1 MTNVQKSVI
10 LSIVVFFLFSVADVC
25 RKIALET
32 MDIYIVQAYV
42 TGTMTVM
49 LLLCAP
55 FLGGFKS
62 MIRFEKPWIILLKS
76 MLLPV
81 IILTSAFGLFYL
93 DLATFYTLIF
103 ISPVIVA
110 VLARLYFHEP
120 IKPHHMLV
128 FAMGF
133 AGVLVVLRPGFEV
146 INIGAVM
153 VLIGALAFA
162 LNSLTNKVFHE
173 SSPSLP
179 LVFYPAFLSAV
190 IFFAAAFPDI
200 EVPDLQ
206 TGMLIA
212 VSAASSGIAAT
223 LQIRAYQIAA
233 ANIPTPFHYTQLI
246 WGVLFGYFLFGDVP
260 GLWTWAGGTLIIGA
274 GLFLYA
280 VENNKKGYSIKC

>member
-1 MTNVQKSVI
+1 MTNIQKSVI
-10 LSIVVFFLFSVADVC
+10 LSIIVFFLFSVADVC
-25 RKIALET
+25 RKIVLET

-62 MIRFEKPWIILLKS
+62 LIRFEKPWIILLKS

-120 IKPHHMLV
+120 VKPHHIIV
-128 FAMGF
+128 FVAGF
-133 AGVLVVLRPGFEV
+133 LGVLIVLRPGFEV

-153 VLIGALAFA
+153 VLITALAFSINA
-162 LNSLTNKVFHE
+162 LTNKVFQE
-173 SSPSLP
+173 TAPKLP
-179 LVFYPAFLSAV
+179 LVFYPALLSTA
-190 IFFAAAFPDI
+190 IFFVIAAPALTTPDFK
-200 EVPDLQ
+200 
-206 TGMLIA
+206 TGMLILIT
-212 VSAASSGIAAT
+212 AASAKLAT
-223 LQIRAYQIAA
+223 ILQIKTYQIAP
-233 ANIPTPFHYTQLI
+233 ANIPTPFHYTQII
-246 WGVLFGYFLFGDVP
+246 WGILFGYFLFGDIPDV
-260 GLWTWAGGTLIIGA
+260 WTWAGGALIIGA

-280 VENNKKGYSIKC
+280 VENNKKRYIIKR